1 MAKQINTKI
10 ILKEIKTIKIL
21 LILVFLS
28 IINGQVRIGDWKA
41 LTCPLDVRDLV
52 QLGDTTYCATGG
64 GLLLYHNS
72 NFEVLTTVN
81 GLHGIDLL
89 SISKDSYNNIW
100 IGGKSPNGF
109 VQIYNNEKNSIVT
122 FDYGLTEITNF
133 YLGDSIALASFVD
146 GEDIGL
152 IKWIYSD
159 NHWSYRDIYRSFS
172 FSIESILGIEIV
184 NQHVFLGTNK
194 GLLVAEIKDN
204 LKDPNNWELASSVY
218 NSSIDAMRRVENG
231 FVFISSQNIYRVV
244 FANDTLQYE
253 QLDIQIPVDFSDFL
267 FDEDDF
273 IWGLHNKK
281 VYSNRNNFS
290 PISAG
295 KILYDILLDNLGNI
309 IIGSDLGII
318 EINIGSLEQKNHVP
332 NSPATGKF
340 SAIKVLQDGRL
351 VGASSKGLS
360 IKDFDGWR
368 NILEI
373 KNDNT
378 KVINLNYD
386 FNTFISDTIGYDFG
400 DAVADIEEGPD
411 GLIYCAIEGTF
422 PVLDNPFRIGGG
434 IIIIDID
441 NPENIS
447 VIDTSI
453 LGYYTS
459 GTSNNPYM
467 VVKDIEFDN
476 DGNLW
481 VANTYVT
488 NKNLPIH
495 VRNTNNEWKSYGSS
509 ETSVK
514 ISQSPISIT
523 FDSWSRVWVSAF
535 RAEEANMGIYP
546 DGGIFMLD
554 YGSSPT
560 QPSLFSWRSIIYNTT
575 VWSLGMGYNNR
586 IYFLTPTGL
595 NYYDIDAGP
604 DPIIRENLYSYFPN
618 ISFGGGSEIK
628 IDPLGNIWTISPTQG
643 VHVLLENTTYWPD
656 INGLRASNSPLLS
669 DQVYDLDFDYQ
680 RKLAYVA
687 TSKGVSVLRIPFGDG
702 YKDYSNLK
710 IFPSPFLIPLHNKMI
725 VDGLMYNSSMKIM
738 TLDGLVIRDIN
749 TSGVSVDGD
758 QLVWDGKNNHGEY
771 VASGVYLLAITNNSG
786 KNTFS
791 KITVIKK

>member
-1 MAKQINTKI
+1 M
-10 ILKEIKTIKIL
+10 
-21 LILVFLS
+21 
-28 IINGQVRIGDWKA
+28 RIGEWRA
-41 LTCPLDVRDLV
+41 LTCPLDIRNLV

-72 NFEVLTTVN
+72 TFEVLTTVN
-81 GLHGIDLL
+81 GLYGIDLL

-100 IGGKSPNGF
+100 IGGKSPFGF
-109 VQIYNNEKNSIVT
+109 VQIYDNEKNSIDV
-122 FDYGLTEITNF
+122 FDYGLTEITKF
-133 YLGDSIALASFVD
+133 FIGDSIALASFID
-146 GEDIGL
+146 GQDLGL
-152 IKWIYSD
+152 IKWIYS
-159 NHWSYRDIYRSFS
+159 NYQWSYRDIYRNFP
-172 FSIESILGIEIV
+172 FLIESINGVEIL
-184 NQHVFLGTNK
+184 NQHIFLGTDN
-194 GLLVAEIKDN
+194 GLLVGYLGEN
-204 LKDPNNWELASSVY
+204 LKDPNNWELVSNDYSSP
-218 NSSIDAMRRVENG
+218 IDAMRSTENG
-231 FVFISSQNIYRVV
+231 FTFISNQTIYSVIDY
-244 FANDTLQYE
+244 NDTFQYE
-253 QLDIQIPVDFSDFL
+253 QLEVQIPVEFSDFL
-267 FDEDDF
+267 IDEEDF
-273 IWGLHNKK
+273 ICGIHNKK
-281 VYSNRNNFS
+281 VYSQRNNFN
-290 PISAG
+290 PMPTG
-295 KILYDILLDNLGNI
+295 KILYDIALDSQGNL
-309 IIGSDLGII
+309 IIGSDLGLI
-318 EINIGSLEQKNHVP
+318 EINRNSYEKKIQIP

-340 SAIKVLQDGRL
+340 SAIKVLKDGRF

-373 KNDNT
+373 KNENSNI
-378 KVINLNYD
+378 INLSYD
-386 FNTFISDTIGYDFG
+386 FNSFISDTIAYDFG

-411 GLIYCAIEGTF
+411 GLVYCAIEGTF
-422 PVLDNPFRIGGG
+422 PVLNNPTRTGGG

-441 NPENIS
+441 NPDNVT

-459 GTSNNPYM
+459 GSSNNPYM
-467 VVKDIEFDN
+467 VVKDIEFDAN
-476 DGNLW
+476 GNLW

-495 VRNTNNEWKSYGSS
+495 VRNTNNEWKSYGSA
-509 ETSVK
+509 ETSVR

-535 RAEEANMGIYP
+535 KAEEANLGIYP
-546 DGGIFMLD
+546 DGGIFFLD
-554 YGSSPT
+554 YNGSPT
-560 QPSLFSWRSIIYNTT
+560 QPLSFNWRSIIYNTT

-586 IYFLTPTGL
+586 IYYLTPTGL

-628 IDPLGNIWTISPTQG
+628 VDPLGNIWTISPTQG
-643 VHVLLENTTYWPD
+643 VHILLENTTYWPD
-656 INGLRASNSPLLS
+656 INGLRKSNSPLLS
-669 DQVYDLDFDYQ
+669 DEVYDLDFDYQ
-680 RKLAYVA
+680 RKLAYIA
-687 TSKGVSVLRIPFGDG
+687 TSKGVSILRIPFGG
-702 YKDYSNLK
+702 SYKDYSNLK
-710 IFPSPFLIPLHNKMI
+710 IFPSPFLIPLQDKMI

-749 TSGVSVDGD
+749 SSGISVDGD
-758 QLVWDGKNNHGEY
+758 QLFWDGKNNNGEY

>member
-1 MAKQINTKI
+1 MI
-10 ILKEIKTIKIL
+10 
-21 LILVFLS
+21 LILLS
-28 IINGQVRIGDWKA
+28 IINGQERIGEWRA
-41 LTCPLDVRDLV
+41 LTCPLDIRNLI

-72 NFEVLTTVN
+72 TFEVLTTVN
-81 GLHGIDLL
+81 GLYGIDLL

-100 IGGKSPNGF
+100 IGGKSPFGF
-109 VQIYNNEKNSIVT
+109 VQIYDNEKNSIDV
-122 FDYGLTEITNF
+122 FDYGLTEITKF
-133 YLGDSIALASFVD
+133 FIGDSIALASFVD
-146 GEDIGL
+146 GQDLGL
-152 IKWIYSD
+152 IKWIYS
-159 NHWSYRDIYRSFS
+159 NYQWSYRDIYRNFP
-172 FSIESILGIEIV
+172 FLIESINGLEIL
-184 NQHVFLGTNK
+184 NQHIFLGTDN
-194 GLLVAEIKDN
+194 GLLVGYLGEN
-204 LKDPNNWELASSVY
+204 LKDPNNWELVSNDYSSP
-218 NSSIDAMRRVENG
+218 IDAMRSTENG
-231 FVFISSQNIYRVV
+231 FTFISNQTIYSVIDY
-244 FANDTLQYE
+244 NDTFQYE
-253 QLDIQIPVDFSDFL
+253 QLEVQIPVEFSDFL
-267 FDEDDF
+267 IDEEDF
-273 IWGLHNKK
+273 ICGIHNKK
-281 VYSNRNNFS
+281 VYSQRNNFN
-290 PISAG
+290 PISTG
-295 KILYDILLDNLGNI
+295 KILYDIALDSQGNL
-309 IIGSDLGII
+309 IIGSDLGLI
-318 EINIGSLEQKNHVP
+318 EINRNSYEKKIQIP

-340 SAIKVLQDGRL
+340 SAIKVLKDGRF

-373 KNDNT
+373 KNENSNI
-378 KVINLNYD
+378 INLSYD
-386 FNTFISDTIGYDFG
+386 FNSFISDTIAYDFG

-411 GLIYCAIEGTF
+411 GLVYCAIEGTF
-422 PVLDNPFRIGGG
+422 PVLNNPTRTGGG

-441 NPENIS
+441 NPDNVT

-459 GTSNNPYM
+459 GSSNNPYM
-467 VVKDIEFDN
+467 VVKDIEFDAN
-476 DGNLW
+476 GNLW

-495 VRNTNNEWKSYGSS
+495 VRNTNNEWKSYGSA
-509 ETSVK
+509 ETSVR

-535 RAEEANMGIYP
+535 KAEEANLGIYP
-546 DGGIFMLD
+546 DGGIFLLD
-554 YGSSPT
+554 YNGSPT
-560 QPSLFSWRSIIYNTT
+560 QPLSFNWRSIIYNTT

-586 IYFLTPTGL
+586 IYYLTPTGL

-628 IDPLGNIWTISPTQG
+628 VDPLGNIWTISPTQG
-643 VHVLLENTTYWPD
+643 VHILLENTTYWPD
-656 INGLRASNSPLLS
+656 INGLRKSNSPLLS
-669 DQVYDLDFDYQ
+669 DEVYDLDFDYQ
-680 RKLAYVA
+680 RKLAYIA
-687 TSKGVSVLRIPFGDG
+687 TSKGVSILRIPFGDS
-702 YKDYSNLK
+702 YSDYNDLK
-710 IFPSPFLIPLHNKMI
+710 IFPSPFLIPTHEKMI

-749 TSGVSVDGD
+749 SSGISVDGD
-758 QLVWDGKNNHGEY
+758 QLFWDGKNNNGEY

>member
-1 MAKQINTKI
+1 MI
-10 ILKEIKTIKIL
+10 
-21 LILVFLS
+21 LILLS
-28 IINGQVRIGDWKA
+28 IINGQERIGEWRA
-41 LTCPLDVRDLV
+41 LTCPLDIRNLI

-72 NFEVLTTVN
+72 TFEVLTTVN
-81 GLHGIDLL
+81 GLYGIDLL

-100 IGGKSPNGF
+100 IGGKSPFGF
-109 VQIYNNEKNSIVT
+109 VQIYDNEKNSIDV
-122 FDYGLTEITNF
+122 FDYGLTEITKF
-133 YLGDSIALASFVD
+133 FIGDSIALASFVD
-146 GEDIGL
+146 GQDLGL
-152 IKWIYSD
+152 IKWIYS
-159 NHWSYRDIYRSFS
+159 NYQWSYRDIYRNFP
-172 FSIESILGIEIV
+172 FLIESINGVEIL
-184 NQHVFLGTNK
+184 NQHIFLGTDN
-194 GLLVAEIKDN
+194 GLLVGYLGEN
-204 LKDPNNWELASSVY
+204 LKDPNNWELVSNDYSSP
-218 NSSIDAMRRVENG
+218 IDAMRSTENG
-231 FVFISSQNIYRVV
+231 FTFISNQTIYSVIDY
-244 FANDTLQYE
+244 NDTFQYE
-253 QLDIQIPVDFSDFL
+253 QLEVQIPVEFSDFL
-267 FDEDDF
+267 IDEEDF
-273 IWGLHNKK
+273 ICGIHNKK
-281 VYSNRNNFS
+281 VYSQRNNFN
-290 PISAG
+290 PISTG
-295 KILYDILLDNLGNI
+295 KILYDIELDSQGNL
-309 IIGSDLGII
+309 IIGSDLGLI
-318 EINIGSLEQKNHVP
+318 EINRNSYEKKIQIP

-340 SAIKVLQDGRL
+340 SAIKVLKDGRF

-373 KNDNT
+373 KNENSNI
-378 KVINLNYD
+378 INLSYD
-386 FNTFISDTIGYDFG
+386 FNSFISDTIAYDFG

-411 GLIYCAIEGTF
+411 GLVYCAIEGTF
-422 PVLDNPFRIGGG
+422 PVLNNPTRTGGG

-441 NPENIS
+441 NPDNVT

-459 GTSNNPYM
+459 GSSNNPYM
-467 VVKDIEFDN
+467 VVKDIEFDAN
-476 DGNLW
+476 GNLW

-495 VRNTNNEWKSYGSS
+495 VRNTNNEWKSYGSA
-509 ETSVK
+509 ETSVR

-535 RAEEANMGIYP
+535 KAEEANLGIYP
-546 DGGIFMLD
+546 DGGIFLLD
-554 YGSSPT
+554 YNGSPT
-560 QPSLFSWRSIIYNTT
+560 QPLSFNWRSIIYNTT

-586 IYFLTPTGL
+586 IYYLTPTGL

-628 IDPLGNIWTISPTQG
+628 VDPLGNIWTISPTQG
-643 VHVLLENTTYWPD
+643 VHILLENTTYWPD

-680 RKLAYVA
+680 RKLAYIA
-687 TSKGVSVLRIPFGDG
+687 TSKGVSILRIPFGDS
-702 YKDYSNLK
+702 YSDYNDLK
-710 IFPSPFLIPLHNKMI
+710 IFPSPFLIPAHEKMI

-749 TSGVSVDGD
+749 SSGISVDGD
-758 QLVWDGKNNHGEY
+758 QLFWDGKNNNGEY

>member
-1 MAKQINTKI
+1 M
-10 ILKEIKTIKIL
+10 
-21 LILVFLS
+21 
-28 IINGQVRIGDWKA
+28 RIGDWKA
-41 LTCPLDVRDLV
+41 LTCPLDVRDLI

-64 GLLLYHNS
+64 GLLLYHNLT
-72 NFEVLTTVN
+72 FEVLTTVN
-81 GLHGIDLL
+81 ELYGIDLL
-89 SISKDSYNNIW
+89 SISKDSHNNIW

-109 VQIYNNEKNSIVT
+109 VQIYDNEKNSINV
-122 FDYGLTEITNF
+122 FDYGLTEITKF
-133 YLGDSIALASFVD
+133 FIGDSIALACFVD
-146 GEDIGL
+146 GQDLGL
-152 IKWIYSD
+152 IKWIYSE
-159 NHWSYRDIYRSFS
+159 HQWSYRDIYRNFP
-172 FSIESILGIEIV
+172 FLIQSINGVEIL
-184 NQHVFLGTNK
+184 NQHIFLGTDN
-194 GLLVAEIKDN
+194 GLLVGYLGEN
-204 LKDPNNWELASSVY
+204 LKDPNNWELVSDDFSSP
-218 NSSIDAMRRVENG
+218 IDAMRSTKNG
-231 FVFISSQNIYRVV
+231 FAFISNQNIYSVIDDNNN
-244 FANDTLQYE
+244 FQFEYLE
-253 QLDIQIPVDFSDFL
+253 IQAPVEFSDFL
-267 FDEDDF
+267 IDEDDF
-273 IWGLHNKK
+273 IWGIHNKK
-281 VYSNRNNFS
+281 VYNQRNNFD
-290 PISAG
+290 PISTS
-295 KILYDILLDNLGNI
+295 KILYDIALDSQGNI
-309 IIGSDLGII
+309 IIGSELGII
-318 EINIGSLEQKNHVP
+318 EINRNNYGIKSHIP

-340 SAIKVLQDGRL
+340 SAIKVLQDGRF

-373 KNDNT
+373 KNENSNI
-378 KVINLNYD
+378 INLNYD
-386 FNTFISDTIGYDFG
+386 FNTFISDTIRFDFG
-400 DAVADIEEGPD
+400 DAVSDIEEGPD

-422 PVLDNPFRIGGG
+422 PVLNNPTRIGGG

-441 NPENIS
+441 NPEN
-447 VIDTSI
+447 VTVVDTSI

-459 GTSNNPYM
+459 GSSNNPYM
-467 VVKDIEFDN
+467 VVKDIEFDAN
-476 DGNLW
+476 GNLW

-495 VRNTNNEWKSYGSS
+495 VRNENNEWKSYGSS

-514 ISQSPISIT
+514 ISQSPISII

-535 RAEEANMGIYP
+535 KAEEANMGIYP

-554 YGSSPT
+554 YDNSPT
-560 QPSLFSWRSIIYNTT
+560 QPSSFSWRSIIYNTT

-643 VHVLLENTTYWPD
+643 VHILLENTTYWPD

-680 RKLAYVA
+680 RKLAYIA
-687 TSKGVSVLRIPFGDG
+687 TSKGVSVLRIPFGDS

-710 IFPSPFLIPLHNKMI
+710 IFPSPFLIPLQNKMI

-749 TSGVSVDGD
+749 SSGVNVDGD
-758 QLVWDGKNNHGEY
+758 QLVWDGKNNSGEY

>member
-1 MAKQINTKI
+1 M
-10 ILKEIKTIKIL
+10 
-21 LILVFLS
+21 
-28 IINGQVRIGDWKA
+28 RIGEWRA
-41 LTCPLDVRDLV
+41 LTCPLDIRNLI

-72 NFEVLTTVN
+72 TFEVLTTVN
-81 GLHGIDLL
+81 GLYGIDLL

-100 IGGKSPNGF
+100 IGGKSPFGF
-109 VQIYNNEKNSIVT
+109 VQIYDNEKNSIDV
-122 FDYGLTEITNF
+122 FDYGLTEITKF
-133 YLGDSIALASFVD
+133 FIGDSIALASFVD
-146 GEDIGL
+146 GQDLGL
-152 IKWIYSD
+152 IKWIYS
-159 NHWSYRDIYRSFS
+159 NYQWSYRDIYRNFP
-172 FSIESILGIEIV
+172 FLIESINGVEIL
-184 NQHVFLGTNK
+184 NQHIFLGTDN
-194 GLLVAEIKDN
+194 GLLVGYLGEN
-204 LKDPNNWELASSVY
+204 LKDPNNWELVSNDYSSP
-218 NSSIDAMRRVENG
+218 IDAMRSTENG
-231 FVFISSQNIYRVV
+231 FTFISNQTIYSVIGY
-244 FANDTLQYE
+244 NDTFQYE
-253 QLDIQIPVDFSDFL
+253 QLEVQIPVEFSDFL
-267 FDEDDF
+267 IDEEDF
-273 IWGLHNKK
+273 ICGIHNKK
-281 VYSNRNNFS
+281 VYSQRNNFN
-290 PISAG
+290 PISTG
-295 KILYDILLDNLGNI
+295 KILYDIELDSQGNL
-309 IIGSDLGII
+309 IIGSDLGLI
-318 EINIGSLEQKNHVP
+318 EINRNSYEKKIQIP

-340 SAIKVLQDGRL
+340 SAIKVLKDGRF

-373 KNDNT
+373 KNENSNI
-378 KVINLNYD
+378 INLSYD
-386 FNTFISDTIGYDFG
+386 FNSFISDTIAYDFG

-411 GLIYCAIEGTF
+411 GLVYCAIEGTF
-422 PVLDNPFRIGGG
+422 PVLNNPTRTGGG

-441 NPENIS
+441 NPDNVT

-459 GTSNNPYM
+459 GSSNNPYM
-467 VVKDIEFDN
+467 VVKDIEFDAN
-476 DGNLW
+476 GNLW

-495 VRNTNNEWKSYGSS
+495 VRNTNNEWKSYGSA
-509 ETSVK
+509 ETSVR

-535 RAEEANMGIYP
+535 KAEEANLGIYP
-546 DGGIFMLD
+546 DGGIFLLD
-554 YGSSPT
+554 YNGSPT
-560 QPSLFSWRSIIYNTT
+560 QPLSFNWRSIIYNTT

-586 IYFLTPTGL
+586 IYYLTPTGL

-628 IDPLGNIWTISPTQG
+628 VDPLGNIWTISPTQG
-643 VHVLLENTTYWPD
+643 VHILLENTTYWPD
-656 INGLRASNSPLLS
+656 INGLRMSNSPLLS
-669 DQVYDLDFDYQ
+669 DEVYDLDFDYQ
-680 RKLAYVA
+680 RKLAYIA
-687 TSKGVSVLRIPFGDG
+687 TSKGVSILRIPFGDS
-702 YKDYSNLK
+702 YSDYNDLK
-710 IFPSPFLIPLHNKMI
+710 IFPSPFLIPAHEKMI

-749 TSGVSVDGD
+749 SSGISVDGD
-758 QLVWDGKNNHGEY
+758 QLFWDGKNNNGEY

>member
-1 MAKQINTKI
+1 M
-10 ILKEIKTIKIL
+10 
-21 LILVFLS
+21 
-28 IINGQVRIGDWKA
+28 RIGEWKA
-41 LTCPLDVRDLV
+41 LTCPLDVRDLI

-72 NFEVLTTVN
+72 TFEVLTTVN
-81 GLHGIDLL
+81 GLYGIDLL

-100 IGGKSPNGF
+100 IGGKSPFGF
-109 VQIYNNEKNSIVT
+109 VQIYDNEKNSIDV
-122 FDYGLTEITNF
+122 FDYGLTEITKF
-133 YLGDSIALASFVD
+133 FIGDSIALASFVD
-146 GEDIGL
+146 GQDLGL
-152 IKWIYSD
+152 IKWIYS
-159 NHWSYRDIYRSFS
+159 NYQWSYRDIYRNFP
-172 FSIESILGIEIV
+172 FLIESINGVEIL
-184 NQHVFLGTNK
+184 NQHIFLGTDN
-194 GLLVAEIKDN
+194 GLLVGYLGEN
-204 LKDPNNWELASSVY
+204 LKDPNNWELVSNDYSSP
-218 NSSIDAMRRVENG
+218 IDAMRSTENG
-231 FVFISSQNIYRVV
+231 FTFISNQTIYSVIDY
-244 FANDTLQYE
+244 NDTFQYE
-253 QLDIQIPVDFSDFL
+253 QLEVQIPVEFSDFL
-267 FDEDDF
+267 IDEEDF
-273 IWGLHNKK
+273 ICGIHNKK
-281 VYSNRNNFS
+281 VYSQRNNFN
-290 PISAG
+290 PISTG
-295 KILYDILLDNLGNI
+295 KILYDIALDSQGNL
-309 IIGSDLGII
+309 IIGSDLGLI
-318 EINIGSLEQKNHVP
+318 EINRNSYEKKIQIP

-340 SAIKVLQDGRL
+340 SAIKVLKDGRF

-373 KNDNT
+373 KNENSNI
-378 KVINLNYD
+378 INLSYD
-386 FNTFISDTIGYDFG
+386 FNSFISDTIAYDFG

-411 GLIYCAIEGTF
+411 GLVYCAIEGTF
-422 PVLDNPFRIGGG
+422 PVLNNPTRTGGG

-441 NPENIS
+441 NPDNVT

-459 GTSNNPYM
+459 GSSNNPYM
-467 VVKDIEFDN
+467 VVKDIEFDAN
-476 DGNLW
+476 GNLW

-495 VRNTNNEWKSYGSS
+495 VRNTNNEWKSYGSA
-509 ETSVK
+509 ETSVR

-535 RAEEANMGIYP
+535 KAEEANLGIYP
-546 DGGIFMLD
+546 DGGIFLLD
-554 YGSSPT
+554 YNGSPT
-560 QPSLFSWRSIIYNTT
+560 QPLSFNWRSIIYNTT

-586 IYFLTPTGL
+586 IYYLTPTGL

-628 IDPLGNIWTISPTQG
+628 VDPLGNIWTISPTQG
-643 VHVLLENTTYWPD
+643 VHILLENTTYWPD
-656 INGLRASNSPLLS
+656 INGLRKSNSPLLS
-669 DQVYDLDFDYQ
+669 DEVYDLDFDYQ
-680 RKLAYVA
+680 RKLAYIA
-687 TSKGVSVLRIPFGDG
+687 TSKGVSILRIPFGDS
-702 YKDYSNLK
+702 YSDYNDLK
-710 IFPSPFLIPLHNKMI
+710 IFPSPFLIPAHEKMI

-749 TSGVSVDGD
+749 SSGISVDGD
-758 QLVWDGKNNHGEY
+758 QLFWDGKNNNGEY

>member
-1 MAKQINTKI
+1 M
-10 ILKEIKTIKIL
+10 
-21 LILVFLS
+21 
-28 IINGQVRIGDWKA
+28 RIGEWRA
-41 LTCPLDVRDLV
+41 LTCPLDIRNLI

-72 NFEVLTTVN
+72 TFEVLTTVN
-81 GLHGIDLL
+81 GLYGIDLL

-100 IGGKSPNGF
+100 IGGKSPFGF
-109 VQIYNNEKNSIVT
+109 VQIYDNEKNSIDV
-122 FDYGLTEITNF
+122 FDYGLTEITKF
-133 YLGDSIALASFVD
+133 FIGDSIALASFID
-146 GEDIGL
+146 GQDLGL
-152 IKWIYSD
+152 IKWIYS
-159 NHWSYRDIYRSFS
+159 NYQWSYRDIYRNFP
-172 FSIESILGIEIV
+172 FLIESINGVEIL
-184 NQHVFLGTNK
+184 NQHIFLGTDN
-194 GLLVAEIKDN
+194 GLLVGYLGEN
-204 LKDPNNWELASSVY
+204 LKDPNNWELVSNDYSSP
-218 NSSIDAMRRVENG
+218 IDAMRSTENG
-231 FVFISSQNIYRVV
+231 FTFISNQTIYSVIDY
-244 FANDTLQYE
+244 NDTFQYE
-253 QLDIQIPVDFSDFL
+253 QLEVQIPVEFSDFL
-267 FDEDDF
+267 IDEEDF
-273 IWGLHNKK
+273 ICGIHNKK
-281 VYSNRNNFS
+281 VYSKRNNFN
-290 PISAG
+290 PISTG
-295 KILYDILLDNLGNI
+295 KILYDIALDSQGNL
-309 IIGSDLGII
+309 IIGSDLGLI
-318 EINIGSLEQKNHVP
+318 EINRNSYEKKIQIP

-340 SAIKVLQDGRL
+340 SAIKVLKDGRF

-373 KNDNT
+373 KNENSNI
-378 KVINLNYD
+378 INLSYD
-386 FNTFISDTIGYDFG
+386 FNSFISDTIAYDFG

-411 GLIYCAIEGTF
+411 GLVYCAIEGTF
-422 PVLDNPFRIGGG
+422 PVLNNPTRTGGG

-441 NPENIS
+441 NPDNVT

-459 GTSNNPYM
+459 GSSNNPYM
-467 VVKDIEFDN
+467 VVKDIEFDAN
-476 DGNLW
+476 GNLW

-495 VRNTNNEWKSYGSS
+495 VRNTNNEWKSYGSA
-509 ETSVK
+509 ETSVR

-535 RAEEANMGIYP
+535 KAEEANLGIYP
-546 DGGIFMLD
+546 DGGIFLLD
-554 YGSSPT
+554 YNGSPT
-560 QPSLFSWRSIIYNTT
+560 QPLSFNWRSIIYNTT

-586 IYFLTPTGL
+586 IYYLTPTGL

-628 IDPLGNIWTISPTQG
+628 VDPLGNIWTISPTQG
-643 VHVLLENTTYWPD
+643 VHILLENTTYWPD
-656 INGLRASNSPLLS
+656 INGLRKSNSPLLS
-669 DQVYDLDFDYQ
+669 DEVYDLDFDYQ
-680 RKLAYVA
+680 RKLAYIA
-687 TSKGVSVLRIPFGDG
+687 TSKGVSILRIPFGDS
-702 YKDYSNLK
+702 YSDYNDLK
-710 IFPSPFLIPLHNKMI
+710 IFPSPFLIPAHEKMI

-749 TSGVSVDGD
+749 SSGISVDGD
-758 QLVWDGKNNHGEY
+758 QLFWDGKNNNGEY

>member
-1 MAKQINTKI
+1 MK
-10 ILKEIKTIKIL
+10 
-21 LILVFLS
+21 
-28 IINGQVRIGDWKA
+28 IGDWDA
-41 LTCPLDVRDLV
+41 LTCPLDVRSII

-72 NFEVLTTVN
+72 TFEVLTTVN
-81 GLHGIDLL
+81 GLYGIDLL
-89 SISKDSYNNIW
+89 SITRDSYNNIW
-100 IGGKSPNGF
+100 IGGKSPSGF
-109 VQIYNNEKNSIVT
+109 VQIYDNKKNSIDV
-122 FDYGLTEITNF
+122 FDYGLTEITRF
-133 YLGDSIALASFVD
+133 HIGDTIALASFVD
-146 GEDIGL
+146 GQDLGL

-159 NHWSYRDIYRSFS
+159 YKWSYRDIYRNFPIP
-172 FSIESILGIEIV
+172 IESINGIEII
-184 NQHVFLGTNK
+184 NTHVFLGTNS
-194 GLLVAEIKDN
+194 GLLVANIKEN
-204 LKDPNNWELASSVY
+204 LKDPNNWELVSNEY
-218 NSSIDAMRRVENG
+218 NSAINAMRKIENG
-231 FVFISSQNIYRVV
+231 FTFISNQNMYKVIS
-244 FANDTLQYE
+244 NEDTFQYE
-253 QLDIQIPVDFSDFL
+253 QLGLQFPVEFSEFLIDENDFV
-267 FDEDDF
+267 
-273 IWGLHNKK
+273 WGLYNKK
-281 VYSNRNNFS
+281 LYSQRNDFN
-290 PISAG
+290 PISIG
-295 KILYDILLDNLGNI
+295 KILYDIALDNQGNI
-309 IIGSDLGII
+309 IIGSDLGLI
-318 EINIGSLEQKNHVP
+318 EINRNSYEKNARIP

-340 SAIKVLQDGRL
+340 SAIKVLKDGRF

-368 NILEI
+368 NILET
-373 KNDNT
+373 KNENSNN
-378 KVINLNYD
+378 INLNYD
-386 FNTFISDTIGYDFG
+386 YNTFISDTIRYDFG
-400 DAVADIEEGPD
+400 DAVSDIEQGPD

-422 PVLDNPFRIGGG
+422 PVLSNPIRTGGG

-441 NPENIS
+441 NPEN
-447 VIDTSI
+447 VTVVDTSI

-467 VVKDIEFDN
+467 VVKDIEFDA

-495 VRNTNNEWKSYGSS
+495 VRNANNEWKSYGSS
-509 ETSVK
+509 ETPVK

-535 RAEEANMGIYP
+535 KAEEANMGIYP

-554 YGSSPT
+554 YNSSPT
-560 QPSLFSWRSIIYNTT
+560 QPSSFSWSSIIYNTT

-586 IYFLTPTGL
+586 IYYLTPSGL

-643 VHVLLENTTYWPD
+643 VHILLENTTYWPD

-680 RKLAYVA
+680 RKLAYIA
-687 TSKGVSVLRIPFGDG
+687 TSKGVSVLRMPFGDS

-710 IFPSPFLIPLHNKMI
+710 IFPSPFLIPLHNKMT

-749 TSGVSVDGD
+749 SSGVSVDGD
-758 QLVWDGKNNHGEY
+758 QLVWDGKNNSGEY

-786 KNTFS
+786 KNTFN